1 MKKTITVERTA
12 HYHLIEPEGEVKHIL
27 FALHGYAELAQ
38 DFIKNFDALKESN
51 TVVIAPEG
59 LSKFYNKYR
68 KVAASWMTSHER
80 EDEIKD
86 YLNYLNKLYTSI
98 QSDYPNATLSLLG
111 FSQGVSTVFRWA
123 ALLNQKTNFSLY
135 ACSGSVPPEL
145 NIYDFKASGVKKV
158 HYYYGDDDKLLPV
171 EKAKNQVELIREL
184 GLELDE
190 HPFEGRHEVSQSCIE
205 DLKAQRRL

>member
-1 MKKTITVERTA
+1 MKKTIAVERTA
-12 HYHLIEPEGEVKHIL
+12 HYHLLEPEGEVKQIL

-38 DFIKNFDALKESN
+38 DFIKNFEALKESN
-51 TVVIAPEG
+51 ILVIAPEA

-80 EDEIKD
+80 EDEIND

-98 QSDYPNATLSLLG
+98 QSDYPNAELSLLG

-123 ALLNQKTNFSLY
+123 AQLNQKANFSLY

-145 NIYDFKASGVKKV
+145 NKADFKANGVKKV
-158 HYYYGDDDKLLPV
+158 YYYYGDDDKLLPL
-171 EKAKNQVELIREL
+171 EKAKTKVEVIREL
-184 GLELDE
+184 GLEVIE
-190 HPFEGRHEVSQSCIE
+190 RPFEGRHEVSQICIA
-205 DLKAQRRL
+205 DLQA